1 MTVSVPEL
9 WIPQE
14 SPSCVYCSAYS
25 PKNRLFSLLSK
36 TLQGEAFQAPFTDV
50 HRAAAMS
57 RPRYILPGKHLGCRC

>member
-1 MTVSVPEL
+1 VIVSLPEL

-25 PKNRLFSLLSK
+25 PKNRLPSLLSK

-57 RPRYILPGKHLGCRC
+57 GPKSISPGKHLGCKC